1 MRGALAS
8 AQEQNMPGQSSV
20 IKRKTER
27 KIYPAHG
34 DPIRVV
40 PLNVPQ
46 ELIGDKTAPTVAPQ
60 LTYRN
65 GPLIK
70 NVEIFTIFWGA
81 GWQQAPASSLIAQ
94 INGFF
99 DYIVTSPLIDQLAE
113 YNVPGQSMG
122 TAAWPARCPSRHLRC
137 IEV

>member
-1 MRGALAS
+1 MPNQTS
-8 AQEQNMPGQSSV
+8 AT
-20 IKRKTER
+20 KRTSER
-27 KIYPAHG
+27 TIYPAHG

-46 ELIGDKTAPTVAPQ
+46 ELIGEKAAPGVAPQ

-70 NVEIFTIFWGA
+70 NVEIFTIFWET
-81 GWQQAPASSLIAQ
+81 GWQSAPASNLIPE

-99 DYIVTSPLIDQLAE
+99 DYIVTSPLIDQL
-113 YNVPGQSMG
+113 VCLDSRLG
-122 TAAWPARCPSRHLRC
+122 TEAWPARSLSPRLRC